1 MLLHVF
7 DATDP
12 SCRLAATL
20 LLNGLTLIV
29 LWPVSTTLAPLIV
42 FSVMNGIASGG
53 FFSLMPTVAGQVF
66 GSARVAVALGMLVT
80 GWSFGYLMVSAGSIG
95 VHLASG

>member
-1 MLLHVF
+1 MVLTVHSI
-7 DATDP
+7 TDQR
-12 SCRLAATL
+12 CRLATTL

-29 LWPVSTTLAPLIV
+29 LWPVSTTLPPLIV

-80 GWSFGYLMVSAGSIG
+80 GWSFGYLMVSAATTG
-95 VHLASG
+95 VHRASG